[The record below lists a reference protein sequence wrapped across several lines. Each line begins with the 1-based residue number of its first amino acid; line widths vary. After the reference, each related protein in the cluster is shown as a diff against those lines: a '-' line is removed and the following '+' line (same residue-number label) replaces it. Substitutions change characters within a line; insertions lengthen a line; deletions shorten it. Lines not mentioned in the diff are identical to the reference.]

1 MRFFNTSICDDCCTI
16 VVYLRCPEGKV
27 KALEMLVKVLIRERR
42 GGMKANSTRE
52 MIDYPRSRGKKRIK
66 GVEAVSDAVELLI
79 DILDRAF
86 EVGLL
91 FHSEFRS
98 CGLVGSLILSVL
110 RI

>member
-1 MRFFNTSICDDCCTI
+1 
-16 VVYLRCPEGKV
+16 
-27 KALEMLVKVLIRERR
+27 MLVKVLIRERR

-52 MIDYPRSRGKKRIK
+52 IINYLRSRREKGVE
-66 GVEAVSDAVELLI
+66 GVEAVSDAIEPLI

-91 FHSEFRS
+91 FHGEFES
-98 CGLVGSLILSVL
+98 SSLVGGLILSVL